1 MGPGLAVVVAGL
13 VALLWSRGAGRLILA
28 VGIGIYLVGVVITV
42 VGIILV
48 YRDVPPPRPSFI
60 QLRWSLL

>member
-1 MGPGLAVVVAGL
+1 VPA
-13 VALLWSRGAGRLILA
+13 ILA

-48 YRDVPPPRPSFI
+48 YREVQPPRPNFI
-60 QLRWSLL
+60 QLRCP